1 MDASTDII
9 GAPFNRL
16 PTKQEII
23 KFCEEHGSFTNHLK
37 YPVDG
42 STLAYIKYGPS
53 VTLGEAWTQIFAF
66 NAFNSSAILVPRV
79 YWAFETRR
87 ASGIVFTYI
96 FMEFIDGKTVRDC
109 LEKHMPADHDWII
122 DAVANAVSQMMEF
135 CVPQGAAPG
144 PVGGGC
150 IQHPFFKDRVAP
162 KQYSSIEEL
171 QAAIK
176 SVSNKHPCFVHPF

>member
-1 MDASTDII
+1 MDASTDIT
-9 GAPFNRL
+9 GAPFDRL

-42 STLAYIKYGPS
+42 PTLAYVKYGPS
-53 VTLGEAWTQIFAF
+53 VTLGEARTQIFAF
-66 NAFNSSAILVPRV
+66 NSGTILVPRV
-79 YWAFETRR
+79 YRAFETRR

-96 FMEFIDGKTVRDC
+96 FMEFIDGKTVRDYC
-109 LEKHMPADHDWII
+109 LEKHMPADRGWII
-122 DAVANAVSQMMEF
+122 HAVANAVRRMMEF
-135 CVPQGAAPG
+135 RVPQGAAPG

-162 KQYSSIEEL
+162 EQYSSVEEL

-176 SVSNKHPCFVHPF
+176 SVSNKHPCFVRPF